1 MKEDMDVIKAREQVE
16 QMKEG
21 EKMIHNKLL
30 HALMFER
37 ICFPLCLLSVV
48 TILFFQFFV

>member
-21 EKMIHNKLL
+21 EKIIHNRNCSMLL
-30 HALMFER
+30 CSKEFVSP
-37 ICFPLCLLSVV
+37 FVYCLS
-48 TILFFQFFV
+48 